1 MRQGGTMPPKVDCA
15 KRPPADARRRWMLF
29 GLGLLLSCLAVK
41 LVVDA
46 FFLSA
51 GPHLVAA
58 PS

>member
-1 MRQGGTMPPKVDCA
+1 
-15 KRPPADARRRWMLF
+15 MLF

-46 FFLSA
+46 FLLSA